1 MLVVSKFKDNS
12 IVRQSVSNPEF
23 GSIMVKD
30 NGVKLVN
37 GFLNKNNNVAFIRG
51 KHEEL
56 KKLDLKE
63 GMDISTLF
71 GNQKMV
77 VKEST
82 KEFFVGQEPKKNPK
96 TNEICVTTD
105 GEPIYRVTEIVD
117 INSPVTDTLLEKAE
131 VEISIPL
138 TMKHEDIKS

>member
-1 MLVVSKFKDNS
+1 MLVVGKFKDNS

-23 GSIMVKD
+23 GSIVVKD

-82 KEFFVGQEPKKNPK
+82 KEFFIGQEPKKNPK

-131 VEISIPL
+131 VEITIPS

>member
-63 GMDISTLF
+63 GMDISSLF

-117 INSPVTDTLLEKAE
+117 INSPVTDILLEKAE
-131 VEISIPL
+131 VEIKIPS